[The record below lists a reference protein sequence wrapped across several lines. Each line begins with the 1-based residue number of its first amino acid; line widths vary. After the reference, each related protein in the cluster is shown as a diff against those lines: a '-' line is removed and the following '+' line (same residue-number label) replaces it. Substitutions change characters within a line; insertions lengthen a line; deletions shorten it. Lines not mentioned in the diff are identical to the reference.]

1 MRIQLKSILSL
12 TILVLLGLSV
22 VSKAEPGVDLSGS
35 FLVAAPRSMS
45 RLHFCVTRATI
56 TEP

>member
-1 MRIQLKSILSL
+1 MSIRLKSILSL

-35 FLVAAPRSMS
+35 VLVAAPRSVS
-45 RLHFCVTRATI
+45 RLLF
-56 TEP
+56 